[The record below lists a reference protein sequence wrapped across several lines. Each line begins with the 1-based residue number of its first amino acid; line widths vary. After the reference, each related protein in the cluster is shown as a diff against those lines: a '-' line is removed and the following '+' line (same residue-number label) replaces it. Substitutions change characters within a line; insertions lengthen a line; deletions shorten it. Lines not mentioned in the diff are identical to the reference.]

1 MCVSAL
7 KFLQGDVKENLKLQW
22 RPQHIGDDRLR
33 VTYRGKLQARSGTE
47 IKGGYMD
54 FRWQSRG
61 SEECSALEANH
72 LHHKLQTLDS
82 ELQDLV
88 FH

>member
-1 MCVSAL
+1 MCVSTEVPARRC
-7 KFLQGDVKENLKLQW
+7 KREPQLQW

-33 VTYRGKLQARSGTE
+33 VIYRGKLQARSGTE
-47 IKGGYMD
+47 IKGGYRD
-54 FRWQSRG
+54 FRWQSQG
-61 SEECSALEANH
+61 SKGCSALEANH
-72 LHHKLQTLDS
+72 LHHKLQMLDS